1 MSTVKEPLHPL
12 RTARYLWLGIL
23 LCALVGGACF
33 LGGRWSAGRS
43 ETAKIDTVVLQNQLS
58 EIRELATVTYAYTN
72 MAQFESSNDFYGVKI
87 PFTTKSFILTY
98 DGTVKAG
105 VDLDGAEVSVSGTTV
120 TITLPEAEILSHE
133 IDEDSME
140 VFDEK
145 TSIFNPFTV
154 EDFTSFQSDQK
165 AAMEEKALSRVRGRR
180 GAAERRTD
188 PQDRPRT
195 GRQTDGRPRPPA
207 QSAESHS
214 DCADRHYGGAAGLPA
229 LRRPDR
235 PAPLRRRGE
244 PGHFHRGCD
253 APAAGP

>member
-165 AAMEEKALSRVRGRR
+165 AAMEEKALSRGLPSGRR
-180 GAAERRTD
+180 CGPFAYPRRCLPQTTSPPGALPGRPAER
-188 PQDRPRT
+188 
-195 GRQTDGRPRPPA
+195 GCPPGPA
-207 QSAESHS
+207 S
-214 DCADRHYGGAAGLPA
+214 PA
-229 LRRPDR
+229 LP
-235 PAPLRRRGE
+235 
-244 PGHFHRGCD
+244 
-253 APAAGP
+253 

>member
-1 MSTVKEPLHPL
+1 MYYRNDYNSPHEPWEQPIETTGHVVEEPGHKEPKKKKSFGGKIVALCL
-12 RTARYLWLGIL
+12 V
-23 LCALVGGACF
+23 CALVGGACF

-154 EDFTSFQSDQK
+154 EDFTSSYNRFTVWMQWET
-165 AAMEEKALSRVRGRR
+165 A
-180 GAAERRTD
+180 
-188 PQDRPRT
+188 
-195 GRQTDGRPRPPA
+195 
-207 QSAESHS
+207 
-214 DCADRHYGGAAGLPA
+214 
-229 LRRPDR
+229 
-235 PAPLRRRGE
+235 
-244 PGHFHRGCD
+244 
-253 APAAGP
+253 